1 MFFISTFEQSFV
13 FSVRQVNK
21 SHHNFLS
28 WIRIRSEK
36 TAGSVSTLSKT
47 AGPDP
52 SQPTKKMRINSP
64 CWRLPASNNIF
75 FFFFFKPGHN
85 LLYHS
90 YLYSLCA
97 EVWWWTGRGE
107 PVWLPLFAG
116 PGRLLVAGGAA
127 GGHGGQ
133 GGHFL
138 QGTAC
143 SGLPSLSISRDC
155 DLK

>member
-21 SHHNFLS
+21 SHHRFLS

-52 SQPTKKMRINSP
+52 SPPIKKMRINSP

-75 FFFFFKPGHN
+75 FFFFLSPVTIYFIIVTCIPCVQRFG
-85 LLYHS
+85 
-90 YLYSLCA
+90 
-97 EVWWWTGRGE
+97 GE
-107 PVWLPLFAG
+107 LEEE
-116 PGRLLVAGGAA
+116 
-127 GGHGGQ
+127 
-133 GGHFL
+133 
-138 QGTAC
+138 
-143 SGLPSLSISRDC
+143 SLSDSLSSLALAASSWLEEQQADMAARVATSYREQLAQVCPAFLYLGIVI
-155 DLK
+155 